1 MPLGRD
7 EAKKT
12 IERVL
17 SLRKDGDLEVELLA
31 QTSSHTRFAR
41 NEITTSGL
49 VEDVTLS
56 IASRREG
63 RSGAVSTNDLSD
75 AGLREAVARA
85 TALRDLMPVDPEWV
99 DTLPPQTYP
108 SLQKYDARAE
118 QARAAERASGVKAA
132 LTLAERRK
140 LTAAGFYQNEAEWLS
155 IGNSKGNFGHHVSTD
170 VEFSVT
176 MRTADGT
183 GSGWASSRSQE
194 FSDVDPKAMARRAA
208 DKGVESAKPRE
219 VPPGDYTVILEPEAV
234 AALVQTLQFG
244 VLSKRAADEGRSAFS
259 REGGGN
265 RLGDKVAHESVTL
278 RTNPFDARVPGLPW
292 SPVGGFGGGVPSGLP
307 NRAVAWIER
316 GILKTLYADRYW
328 AGKTGVEPTPFPGS
342 LVLEG
347 GRQTVEDLIAGTD
360 RGLLVTRFWYI
371 RTVNPQT
378 WQLTGLTRDGL
389 FLIEKGKIAYP
400 AVNLRFNESPLVM
413 LQNIEGM
420 TPAVPAG
427 RMLVPAIRSRAFTF
441 TSKSD
446 AV

>member
-7 EAKKT
+7 DAKKT

-17 SLRKDGDLEVELLA
+17 ALRKDGDLEVELLA

-56 IASRREG
+56 IVSRREG

-99 DTLPPQTYP
+99 DTLPLQTYP

-118 QARAAERASGVKAA
+118 QARAAERASGVKATLA
-132 LTLAERRK
+132 LAERRK
-140 LTAAGFYQNEAEWLS
+140 LTAAGFFQNEAEWRS
-155 IGNSKGNFGHHVSTD
+155 IGNSKGNFAHHASTD

-183 GSGWASSRSQE
+183 GSGWASSYSPR
-194 FSDVDPKAMARRAA
+194 FSEVDPKAVARRAG
-208 DKGVESAKPRE
+208 DKGLLSARPRE

-244 VLSKRAADEGRSAFS
+244 PLSKRAADEGRSVFS
-259 REGGGN
+259 KEGGGS
-265 RLGDKVAHESVTL
+265 RVGEKVVHDSITL
-278 RTNPFDARVPGLPW
+278 TTDPFEARVPALPW
-292 SPVGGFGGGVPSGLP
+292 SAAAPFGGGTSGLP
-307 NRAVAWIER
+307 NRKVVWIEK
-316 GILKTLYADRYW
+316 GSLKTLHADRYW
-328 AGKTGVEPTPFPGS
+328 AGKTDVAPTPFPAS

-347 GRQTVEDLIAGTD
+347 GRATIDELVASTD

-371 RTVNPQT
+371 RSVNPQT

-389 FLIEKGKIAYP
+389 FLIEKG
-400 AVNLRFNESPLVM
+400 
-413 LQNIEGM
+413 
-420 TPAVPAG
+420 
-427 RMLVPAIRSRAFTF
+427 
-441 TSKSD
+441 
-446 AV
+446 